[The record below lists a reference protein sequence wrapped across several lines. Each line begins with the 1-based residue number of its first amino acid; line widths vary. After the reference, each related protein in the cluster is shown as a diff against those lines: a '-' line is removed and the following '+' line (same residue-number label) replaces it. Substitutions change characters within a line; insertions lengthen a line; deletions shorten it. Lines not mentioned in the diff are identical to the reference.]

1 MPTINSGSNSLT
13 TPTTTSGSYIGY
25 KLANDIGG
33 DTSITYFQ
41 RVYSVGSNQWC
52 YYTSLGSL
60 NPSPASTATSPN
72 WVGSFSNFQVLSS
85 K

>member
-13 TPTTTSGSYIGY
+13 TPTSTSGSYIGY
-25 KLANDIGG
+25 KLLNNIGG
-33 DTSITYFQ
+33 NPSITYFQ

-52 YYTSLGSL
+52 YYISVGST

-72 WVGSFSNFQVLSS
+72 WVGSFSTFQVLGS